1 MSYIYAFSSVPTILH
16 EQSLS
21 MKLISVICMT
31 FTIKFQFNTSG
42 RFYTDSMDGTHQQ
55 QAIIKAIIKA
65 PNNFF
70 LEGRTLVAPWELKL
84 RESMPGITQA
94 AY

>member
-55 QAIIKAIIKA
+55 QAIIKAPDEII
-65 PNNFF
+65 FF
-70 LEGRTLVAPWELKL
+70 LEGRTLVAP
-84 RESMPGITQA
+84 
-94 AY
+94 

>member
-1 MSYIYAFSSVPTILH
+1 
-16 EQSLS
+16 
-21 MKLISVICMT
+21 
-31 FTIKFQFNTSG
+31 
-42 RFYTDSMDGTHQQ
+42 MDGTHQQ
-55 QAIIKAIIKA
+55 QAIIKQ
-65 PNNFF
+65 PNEFIYF